1 MILPYLVWGFLKNFS
16 FSKKSS
22 YLVDMKNS
30 FDKMMSLDIYVSNLD
45 KEEYVKIA
53 DDLKPISKKS
63 VNLLS
68 WGIQDLFTE
77 KELYSDLKLIKTFSK
92 NFNWKNNITSIIKE
106 NDYESLVL
114 TDLQKKII
122 WVSDGFTKMT
132 GYEKEFAL
140 NRTPRFLQ
148 GEKTKETT
156 RKRIQSKLLKGKPF
170 KDVIINYR
178 KDKSTYKCELY
189 IIPLHNNNNS
199 EITHFLALE
208 KEVV

>member
-1 MILPYLVWGFLKNFS
+1 
-16 FSKKSS
+16 
-22 YLVDMKNS
+22 MKNS
-30 FDKMMSLDIYVSNLD
+30 FDKMMSLDIYISNLD
-45 KEEYVKIA
+45 KEEYTKIA
-53 DDLKPISKKS
+53 DDLKLISKKS

-92 NFNWKNNITSIIKE
+92 NFNWKNNITSIIEE

-114 TDLQKKII
+114 TDAQKKII

-189 IIPLHNNNNS
+189 IIPLQNNDSS

>member
-1 MILPYLVWGFLKNFS
+1 
-16 FSKKSS
+16 
-22 YLVDMKNS
+22 MKNS
-30 FDKMMSLDIYVSNLD
+30 FDKMMSLDIYISNLD
-45 KEEYVKIA
+45 KEEYTKIT

-189 IIPLHNNNNS
+189 IIPLQNNDSS